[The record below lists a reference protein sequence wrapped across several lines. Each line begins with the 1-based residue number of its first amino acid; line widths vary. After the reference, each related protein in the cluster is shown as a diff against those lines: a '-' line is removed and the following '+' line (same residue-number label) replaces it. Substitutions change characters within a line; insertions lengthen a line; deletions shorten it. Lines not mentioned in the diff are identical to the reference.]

1 MTLEARDRRL
11 LVAGIGNVFFGDDG
25 FGVEVVARLARERLP
40 DGVTLMDAGIR
51 GMHLAFELL
60 DGRYDRVIFVDALPQ
75 QAPAGTVVVME
86 PETSDLDGDQP
97 DAHAMTP
104 AAVLGLLRT
113 LGGSPPP
120 ILVVGCEP
128 GSMDPGIGLTP
139 AVAAAVE
146 PAAAAVLRL
155 IRADAGDEGR

>member
-1 MTLEARDRRL
+1 MESRDRRRL
-11 LVAGIGNVFFGDDG
+11 LVAGLGNVFFGDDG

-51 GMHLAFELL
+51 GMHLAYEML
-60 DGRYDRVIFVDALPQ
+60 DGGYDRVIFVDALPQ
-75 QAPAGTVVVME
+75 QAAAGTVIVME
-86 PETSDLDGDQP
+86 ADANDLPGGQP

-113 LGGSPPP
+113 LGGAPPP
-120 ILVVGCEP
+120 VLVVGCQP
-128 GSMDPGIGLTP
+128 DSLDPGIGLTP

-146 PAAAAVLRL
+146 PAAAAVLGL
-155 IRADAGDEGR
+155 IRAHATGEGS